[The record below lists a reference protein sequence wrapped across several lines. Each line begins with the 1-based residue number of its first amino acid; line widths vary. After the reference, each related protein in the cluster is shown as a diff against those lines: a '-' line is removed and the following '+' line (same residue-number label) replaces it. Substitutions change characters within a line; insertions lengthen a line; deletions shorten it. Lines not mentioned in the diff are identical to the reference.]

1 MRILSIDDPKTNFH
15 QALAAVDAG
24 PRTALLTECLV
35 LSYLQPPDV
44 PEQGGKD
51 VGQRPPVNEVSRGDG
66 ERAQHPEGAVD
77 HEQVV
82 GGEEDPQRLPRQV
95 DQGQQLVP

>member
-1 MRILSIDDPKTNFH
+1 MSG
-15 QALAAVDAG
+15 A
-24 PRTALLTECLV
+24 
-35 LSYLQPPDV
+35 YLQPPDV

-51 VGQRPPVNEVSRGDG
+51 VGQRPPMNEVSRGDG
-66 ERAQHPEGAVD
+66 ERAQHPESAVD

-95 DQGQQLVP
+95 DQGQQLVPGKKSGENARH